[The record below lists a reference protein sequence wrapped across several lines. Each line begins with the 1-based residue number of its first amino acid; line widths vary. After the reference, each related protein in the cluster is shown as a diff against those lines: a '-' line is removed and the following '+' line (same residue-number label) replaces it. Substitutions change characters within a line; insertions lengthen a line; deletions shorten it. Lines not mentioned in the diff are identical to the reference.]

1 MPVVLSTSSPTMSST
16 NISASDEYSAP
27 LSFPVRRS
35 GYPVGD
41 RRSLLVAGGDVTS
54 ASLAPGQGAIR
65 IARCGRRSVAE
76 RVAAASPLR
85 LLTPRN
91 HGDAAW
97 VYTSSFGGGFVDG
110 DCQAI
115 DLEVA
120 SGASAYLS
128 TQASTKVYRS
138 VRGARA
144 DLRARVGEQGLLIV
158 APDPVVCFA
167 DSRFTQRQEFDV
179 ARSGA
184 LVVVDWLTS
193 GRRESG
199 ERWSFAQYTN
209 RLMARLDG
217 ALVIHEAMS
226 LRRED
231 GDLAV
236 RLGRF
241 DVLAIVLVMGP
252 PLLPFA
258 ATLVEAAEKE
268 SVRRRPAQI
277 NVATPLT
284 HRDLGTVGCVVR
296 IAGQS
301 VESVGRSI
309 RTALSFVPGLLGDD
323 PWARKW

>member
-1 MPVVLSTSSPTMSST
+1 MSFT
-16 NISASDEYSAP
+16 NISASDESIAP
-27 LSFPVRRS
+27 LSFPVRP
-35 GYPVGD
+35 GFLADEHWPP
-41 RRSLLVAGGDVTS
+41 LPAGGTIAATS
-54 ASLAPGQGAIR
+54 LTPGQGVIR
-65 IARCGRRSVAE
+65 IARRERRSVAE
-76 RVAAASPLR
+76 RLAAASPLR

-97 VYTSSFGGGFVDG
+97 IYTSSLGGGFVDG

-115 DLEVA
+115 ELEVA

-138 VRGARA
+138 VRGATA
-144 DLRARVGEQGLLIV
+144 TLHARVGEQGRLVI

-167 DSRFTQRQEFDV
+167 DSRFRQRQEFDI

-209 RLMARLDG
+209 RLLVRLG
-217 ALVIHEAMS
+217 GTLIVHEAMS

-231 GDLAV
+231 GDLGE

-241 DVLAIVLVMGP
+241 DVLAIVLTMGA

-258 ATLVEAAEKE
+258 GSMVEALENE
-268 SVRRRPAQI
+268 PVRRRPTQLS
-277 NVATPLT
+277 VATSLT

-301 VESVGRSI
+301 VESVGRTI
-309 RTALSFVPGLLGDD
+309 RTALSFVPALLGDD

>member
-1 MPVVLSTSSPTMSST
+1 MSFT
-16 NISASDEYSAP
+16 NISASDESIAP
-27 LSFPVRRS
+27 PSVPVRPGS
-35 GYPVGD
+35 SVDD
-41 RRSLLVAGGDVTS
+41 RWSPRVAGDTASGTS
-54 ASLAPGQGAIR
+54 LKPGQGAIR
-65 IARCGRRSVAE
+65 IARHGRRSVAE

-91 HGDAAW
+91 HGVAAW
-97 VYTSSFGGGFVDG
+97 IYTSSFGGGFVGG

-138 VRGARA
+138 VRGAGA
-144 DLRARVGEQGLLIV
+144 ELRARVGEQGLLIV

-167 DSRFTQRQEFDV
+167 DSHFRQRQEFDV

-199 ERWSFAQYTN
+199 ERWKFAEYKN
-209 RLMARLDG
+209 RLIARFDG
-217 ALVIHEAMS
+217 TLVVHEAMS
-226 LRRED
+226 LRRQD
-231 GDLAV
+231 GDLDV

-241 DVLAIVLVMGP
+241 DVLAIGLVMGAS
-252 PLLPFA
+252 LLPFA
-258 ATLVEAAEKE
+258 ATVVEASEKE
-268 SVRRRPAQI
+268 RVQRRPTEI
-277 NVATPLT
+277 SVATPLT

-309 RTALSFVPGLLGDD
+309 RTALSFVPTLLGDD